1 MFWQKSTDR
10 FVDRFASKV
19 ATIFLHIFGFI
30 HETHL
35 GYIAI
40 EVVTNNMYVVGKNI
54 FETTALEKIHDIIAR
69 VRNNLIST
77 LINPTS
83 TLLQC
88 HLPLL
93 ARRFR
98 MCQRLEL
105 LKKKKLRSANLRSNF
120 SWNYIARKATEI
132 VWRVSALAS
141 KMGQIK

>member
-1 MFWQKSTDR
+1 MSKKYRQIEG
-10 FVDRFASKV
+10 FASKV

-30 HETHL
+30 HETSL

-40 EVVTNNMYVVGKNI
+40 EVVLNKYVVGKNI
-54 FETTALEKIHDIIAR
+54 LETTALEKIHDIIAR

-98 MCQRLEL
+98 MCQMLEL
-105 LKKKKLRSANLRSNF
+105 MKKRKGQEISKAIFLETTLLEKLPKLF
-120 SWNYIARKATEI
+120 EGF
-132 VWRVSALAS
+132 LP
-141 KMGQIK
+141 